1 MARLFK
7 GPAVVGF
14 APLRARCAHPPLR
27 EAHDDF
33 NRGFYRKNVT
43 LTRISSMTP
52 WGIMPAGSGGNSTGN
67 PWDA

>member
-43 LTRISSMTP
+43 LTFALQRRPTTLD
-52 WGIMPAGSGGNSTGN
+52 GIILTMI
-67 PWDA
+67 WWVVY

>member
-43 LTRISSMTP
+43 LTCFL
-52 WGIMPAGSGGNSTGN
+52 GGSNCWYGS
-67 PWDA
+67 